1 MVGSLLD
8 DPDLGQRAML
18 RWERRVFEL
27 WWIFPR
33 QSRFVEELQATT
45 VECNHFLIQ
54 IERKCASNQL
64 GDKIDATHIVTRF
77 FVITWFGRNRIVLF
91 SAKIVVMP
99 MTRMCFSR
107 RMDAIEFAV
116 SMDVMPATSDG
127 AVDQHRQQCH

>member
-18 RWERRVFEL
+18 RWQRRILEL
-27 WWIFPR
+27 LRIFPR
-33 QSRFVEELQATT
+33 QSCCVENLQAATF
-45 VECNHFLIQ
+45 ECNNFLIQ
-54 IERKCASNQL
+54 IERICASHQL

-99 MTRMCFSR
+99 VTRMCFSR

-116 SMDVMPATSDG
+116 SMDVMPATSND